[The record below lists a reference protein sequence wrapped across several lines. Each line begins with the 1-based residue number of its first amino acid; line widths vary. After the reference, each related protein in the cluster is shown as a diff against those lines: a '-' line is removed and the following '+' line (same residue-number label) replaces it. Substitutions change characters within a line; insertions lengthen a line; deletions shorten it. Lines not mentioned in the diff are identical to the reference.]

1 MQQSGQCTYKR
12 IKMNANLG
20 AKFKKYGKMMLIF
33 AHHKT
38 STMHNRHFTRKFLAV
53 ALISLTLLLTFS
65 FMQSKSRRIVLFGDS
80 ITQMGNDPGGYIDL
94 MRQYLATHGLSDKY
108 ELIGEGIGGNKV
120 YDLYLRL
127 EEDVLAHKPDMVF
140 IYVGVN
146 DVWHKMWGTG
156 TDADKFE
163 GFYRVLITKIQ
174 ASGAKVVLCTPAVI
188 GEKTDFTNQTDGDL
202 NRYSAIIRNLAG
214 EYHCNL
220 VDLRRL
226 FLDYNLTNNP
236 GNLEKGILTTDG
248 VHLNEK
254 GNQMV
259 ADAFLSEIFPK

>member
-1 MQQSGQCTYKR
+1 MILT
-12 IKMNANLG
+12 
-20 AKFKKYGKMMLIF
+20 F
-33 AHHKT
+33 AFHKT
-38 STMHNRHFTRKFLAV
+38 RNMQKRHFTRKSLAA
-53 ALISLTLLLTFS
+53 ALIFVTLLITYS
-65 FMQSKSRRIVLFGDS
+65 FMQPKPMRIVLFGDS

-94 MRQYLATHGLSDKY
+94 MRQHLANKGLSDRY

-127 EEDVLAHKPDMVF
+127 EEDVLAHQPDMVF
-140 IYVGVN
+140 IYIGVN

-163 GFYRVLITKIQ
+163 GFYRALITKIQ
-174 ASGAKVVLCTPAVI
+174 ATGAKVVLCTPAVI
-188 GEKTDFTNQTDGDL
+188 GEKTDFTNQLDGDL
-202 NRYSAIIRNLAG
+202 NKYSAIIRNLAG

-220 VDLRRL
+220 IDLRRL
-226 FLDYNLTNNP
+226 FLDYNLKNNP
-236 GNLEKGILTTDG
+236 ENLEKGILTTDG

-259 ADAFLSEIFPK
+259 ADAFLSEVFPK